1 MLPPSKNVPR
11 RKDNRLILQF
21 DYDCFYAQVLQNRD
35 PVLKTQPLGV
45 KQKNI
50 LATCNYPARR
60 CGVAK
65 LMLVSEAKRICPE
78 LVLVDG
84 EDLTPFRDV
93 SKRLYRFLCSHSWN
107 NRVERL
113 GFDEVFM
120 DVTDIVDYNIS
131 CINQSSMQTSFF
143 CLSRLDPQSG
153 FVCDLTSVAGCLV
166 GPPAPET
173 CLENHVYLRLLLGS
187 HLAHYLRC
195 KLESDF
201 GYTSTCGI
209 ATNKLLAKLAGG
221 CNKPQNQTTLLALE
235 PQDSLDF
242 LDKRKIRDIT
252 GLGSKTAHS
261 LESYVLNQGSI
272 DSPDS
277 HVNVRQIRQHKDMSP
292 ALLESLL
299 AGPGSEKGIGARVW
313 ALLHGVDPTEVKEA
327 SDIPSQI
334 SIEDTYKGLET
345 MAQITEE
352 LHKLSCSL
360 IRRMRTDLVAPL
372 EQCHG
377 PSETARWTARP
388 KTLRLS
394 ARWWPSRQDSHQSH
408 AQNPGL
414 NYNRV
419 SRSGLLPGC
428 VFDLSTDIEPIAQ
441 QLVANALLPLMR
453 RLQSDKG
460 QRGKIQLLNIC
471 VTNMLVGAA
480 DDKTGAGRDIAV
492 MLKRQHTAV
501 GPWRA
506 TEEATCG
513 IDGHTGHVTDEAD
526 GEESNEDV
534 SWDGAVHPPCCRCG
548 HPIPEFALAA
558 HMRYHELEG

>member
-1 MLPPSKNVPR
+1 MLPLSKKAPR

-35 PVLKTQPLGV
+35 PALKTQPLGV
-45 KQKNI
+45 RQKNI

-60 CGVAK
+60 RGVAK
-65 LMLVSEAKRICPE
+65 LMLVSEAKRLCPE

-93 SKRLYRFLCSHSWN
+93 SKQLYRFLRSHSWN

-143 CLSRLDPQSG
+143 CLSRLDPQRG
-153 FVCDLTSVAGCLV
+153 FACDLTSVAGCLV
-166 GPPAPET
+166 GPPAPQPR
-173 CLENHVYLRLLLGS
+173 LDHHVYLRLLLGS
-187 HLAHYLRC
+187 HLAHYLRS

-221 CNKPQNQTTLLALE
+221 CNKPQNQTTLLSLE
-235 PQDSLDF
+235 SHHVLDF
-242 LDKRKIRDIT
+242 LDRRRIRDIT
-252 GLGSKTAHS
+252 GLGFKIAQT
-261 LESYVLNQGSI
+261 LDSYALNQSI
-272 DSPDS
+272 IDAPDS
-277 HVNVRQIRQHKDMSP
+277 HVTVGQIRQHKDMSP

-299 AGPGSEKGIGARVW
+299 AGPASEKGIGTRVW

-360 IRRMRTDLVAPL
+360 IRRMRTDLIAHSEHP
-372 EQCHG
+372 HAS
-377 PSETARWTARP
+377 SETARWTARP
-388 KTLRLS
+388 KTLRVS

-408 AQNPGL
+408 LENSRL

-419 SRSGLLPGC
+419 SRSGLLPGF
-428 VFDLSTDIEPIAQ
+428 VFDLTSDIEPIAQ
-441 QLVANALLPLMR
+441 QLVADAMLPLMR

-460 QRGKIQLLNIC
+460 QRGKLQLLNIC

-480 DDKTGAGRDIAV
+480 DDKTGAGRDIAA
-492 MLKRQHTAV
+492 MLKRQDTAV

-506 TEEATCG
+506 TDEATYG
-513 IDGHTGHVTDEAD
+513 NHGHTGQLLDEAD
-526 GEESNEDV
+526 GEESNQDV
-534 SWDGAVHPPCCRCG
+534 SWDGAVHPQCSRCG
-548 HPIPEFALAA
+548 HPIPDFALAA